1 MNRTR
6 AVVVYLLRRRRLRR
20 QRRQCSRTR
29 RQRRQC
35 SRTYWAHPINE
46 RRDEAGVFA
55 TLYQELRHD
64 DDKFFRYF
72 RMSMASFDE
81 LLEKIKNI
89 IQLEDTNMRNC
100 IKPELRLAATL
111 K

>member
-1 MNRTR
+1 MNSFVD
-6 AVVVYLLRRRRLRR
+6 AV
-20 QRRQCSRTR
+20 
-29 RQRRQC
+29 
-35 SRTYWAHPINE
+35 
-46 RRDEAGVFA
+46 F
-55 TLYQELRHD
+55 
-64 DDKFFRYF
+64 DDKDANAQEHIGFILSTKGAMKQEFLPRFIKNFDAMTISFSDTLECQWPHLMSSSRSF